1 MDIYKFGSL
10 FRGLVARI
18 RVHNLLY
25 VFQKKKK
32 IYSLGELDHVL
43 LPGDLLYSGGEHC
56 VPGLVLAQV
65 PGLGWPPVLLWPQ
78 RFTAGQGLNTT
89 RN

>member
-1 MDIYKFGSL
+1 
-10 FRGLVARI
+10 
-18 RVHNLLY
+18 
-25 VFQKKKK
+25 
-32 IYSLGELDHVL
+32 VL
-43 LPGDLLYSGGEHC
+43 LPGDLLDGGGEHG

-89 RN
+89 INKVTTTLADCFYFENHPSSPNSEHPPPHML